1 MFNNTHNTHNTHS
14 DHPLIQRQQT
24 YMLDRKLVSVSSQ
37 DRDQCSWCSRANF
50 EITLP
55 QQLLNVE
62 TIRLV
67 ECNFPSNNYTFKN
80 SYYNTQFLFK
90 IPSWTNYLMLT
101 INEGFYTPTQIAS
114 ELTNKLNY
122 YTAIHVPGYNHFIVV
137 YNEVTQKLQF
147 GNNLEPFELN
157 FDAKISY
164 NVACAQP
171 TTPVC
176 QNGKW
181 GLPYYLG
188 FEKKIYSSSR
198 IDDTQ
203 STPLVVTQLAVPPAV
218 SGGEFF
224 NNLTYLNI
232 ADADYYWLGNGSVP
246 YPYYFCNAPNQIK
259 VIGETNIYMELDK
272 CNQADE
278 LKPYPL
284 NTNGTINN
292 TYNGIVNSFFAKI
305 PILVGCPNMQ
315 YFDSRNGLIQNLTTF
330 FPPLER
336 LGKIKVKFR
345 YHDGT
350 LVDFSNDFSFT
361 LAFDCYRDEMA
372 RTLLLRT
379 PAQYRL

>member
-1 MFNNTHNTHNTHS
+1 MFNNNNTHS

-24 YMLDRKLVSVSSQ
+24 YMLDRKLVSISSQ
-37 DRDQCSWCSRANF
+37 DRDQCSWNNRAFF
-50 EITLP
+50 EIMLP

-67 ECNFPSNNYTFKN
+67 ECNFPTNHYTFQN
-80 SYYNTQFLFK
+80 SYYNTQLLFK
-90 IPSWTNYLMLT
+90 VPSYSSYIMLT
-101 INEGFYTPTQIAS
+101 INEGFYTPSQMAS

-122 YTAIHVPGYNHFIVV
+122 YTAIYVPGYNHFIVV

-157 FDAKISY
+157 FDAQISY

-188 FEKKIYSSSR
+188 FEKKLYSSSE
-198 IDDTQ
+198 IGNTQ
-203 STPLVVTQLAVPPAV
+203 ATPLVVTQLAVPPAI
-218 SGGEFF
+218 SGDPSF

-232 ADADYYWLGNGSVP
+232 ADPEYYWLGTSG
-246 YPYYFCNAPNQIK
+246 PYYFLNAPNEIK
-259 VIGETNIYMELDK
+259 MIGETSIYMELDK

-305 PILVGCPNMQ
+305 PILGGCPNMQ
-315 YFDSRNGLIQNLTTF
+315 YFDSRNGLVQNLTTF

-336 LGKIKVKFR
+336 LSKIKVKFR

-350 LVDFSNDFSFT
+350 IVDFRNDFSFT

-372 RTLLLRT
+372 RSLLLRT

>member
-1 MFNNTHNTHNTHS
+1 MFNTNTE
-14 DHPLIQRQQT
+14 HPLIARQQT
-24 YMLDRKLVSVSSQ
+24 YMLDRKVVSISSE
-37 DRDQCSWCSRANF
+37 DRDQCQWRNRAHF

-80 SYYNTQFLFK
+80 NYFNTKFLFSVGTSGTP
-90 IPSWTNYLMLT
+90 IELT
-101 INEGFYTPTQIAS
+101 ITEGFYTPRQLAN
-114 ELTNKLNY
+114 ELTNKLNFY
-122 YTAIHVPGYNHFIVV
+122 SGTTNFIVV

-147 GNNLEPFELN
+147 GNKADAFELL
-157 FDAKISY
+157 FDAVIEYDVKCSQGGSQY
-164 NVACAQP
+164 WLSNASSKGATAP
-171 TTPVC
+171 LC
-176 QNGKW
+176 QDGKW

-188 FEKKIYSSSR
+188 FEKQKYTSLPQSNSSF
-198 IDDTQ
+198 
-203 STPLVVTQLAVPPAV
+203 L
-218 SGGEFF
+218 
-224 NNLTYLNI
+224 NLTYLNI
-232 ADADYYWLGNGSVP
+232 IDTSYYWLGLSGGH
-246 YPYYFCNAPNQIK
+246 FINAPNKIN
-259 VIGETNIYMELDK
+259 VIGETNFYMELDK

-278 LKPYPL
+278 LKAYPH
-284 NTNGTINN
+284 NTNGLTNN
-292 TYNGIVNSFFAKI
+292 TYNGMVNSFFAKI
-305 PILVGCPNMQ
+305 PILGCPNTQ

-336 LGKIKVKFR
+336 LSKIKVKFR

-372 RTLLLRT
+372 RTLSLRT

>member
-1 MFNNTHNTHNTHS
+1 MFNNNNTHS

-24 YMLDRKLVSVSSQ
+24 YMLDRKLVSISSQ
-37 DRDQCSWCSRANF
+37 DRDQCSWNSRAIF
-50 EITLP
+50 EIMLP

-67 ECNFPSNNYTFKN
+67 ECNFPTNHYTFQN
-80 SYYNTQFLFK
+80 SYYNTQLLFK
-90 IPSWTNYLMLT
+90 VPSYSSYIMLT
-101 INEGFYTPTQIAS
+101 INEGFYTPSQMAS

-122 YTAIHVPGYNHFIVV
+122 YTAIYVPGYNHFIVV

-188 FEKKIYSSSR
+188 FEKKIYSSSE
-198 IDDTQ
+198 IVNTQ
-203 STPLVVTQLAVPPAV
+203 ATPLVVIPATDP
-218 SGGEFF
+218 SF

-232 ADADYYWLGNGSVP
+232 ADPEYYWLGTSG
-246 YPYYFCNAPNQIK
+246 PYYFLNAPNEIK
-259 VIGETNIYMELDK
+259 MIGETSIYMELDK

-305 PILVGCPNMQ
+305 PILGGCPNMQ
-315 YFDSRNGLIQNLTTF
+315 YFDSRNGLVQNLTTF

-336 LGKIKVKFR
+336 LSKIKVKFR

-350 LVDFSNDFSFT
+350 IVDFKNDFSFT

-372 RTLLLRT
+372 RSLLLRT

>member
-1 MFNNTHNTHNTHS
+1 MFNNNDNTHS
-14 DHPLIQRQQT
+14 DHQLIRRQQT
-24 YMLDRKLVSVSSQ
+24 YMLDRKLVSICSE
-37 DRDQCSWCSRANF
+37 DRDQCQWKNRAHF

-80 SYYNTQFLFK
+80 SYYNTKLLFK
-90 IPSWTNYLMLT
+90 VASVSQYITLT
-101 INEGFYTPTQIAS
+101 ISEGFYSPKQLAF
-114 ELTNKLNY
+114 ELRNKLNY
-122 YTAIHVPGYNHFIVV
+122 YTGAAIGSTYNSFVVV

-147 GNNLEPFELN
+147 GNKTEAFDLN
-157 FDAKISY
+157 FDAIVSY
-164 NVACAQP
+164 DVSCAQP

-176 QNGKW
+176 QSGKW
-181 GLPYYLG
+181 GLPFYLG
-188 FEKKIYSSSR
+188 FDKEIYSSSYSSN
-198 IDDTQ
+198 T
-203 STPLVVTQLAVPPAV
+203 STDP
-218 SGGEFF
+218 SFI
-224 NNLTYLNI
+224 NLTYLNI
-232 ADADYYWLGNGSVP
+232 ADTANYYWLGTSG
-246 YPYYFCNAPNQIK
+246 YYVNAPNKINI
-259 VIGETNIYMELDK
+259 IGETNFYMELDK

-284 NTNGTINN
+284 NTNGAINN
-292 TYNGIVNSFFAKI
+292 SYNGIVNSFFAKI
-305 PILVGCPNMQ
+305 PILGCPNTQ

-336 LGKIKVKFR
+336 LSKIKVKFR
-345 YHDGT
+345 YHNGA

-372 RTLLLRT
+372 RTLSLRT

>member
-1 MFNNTHNTHNTHS
+1 MFNNTHS
-14 DHPLIQRQQT
+14 DHQLIQRQQT
-24 YMLDRKLVSVSSQ
+24 FMLDRKLVSVCSE
-37 DRDQCSWCSRANF
+37 DRDQCQWKNRAHF
-50 EITLP
+50 EILLP

-80 SYYNTQFLFK
+80 KYYNTQFLFK
-90 IPSWTNYLMLT
+90 LVNRPDYITLT
-101 INEGFYTPTQIAS
+101 IDEGFYTPKQLAC
-114 ELTNKLNY
+114 ELKNKMNY
-122 YTAIHVPGYNHFIVV
+122 YTTITYPSPPNPYNHFFVV

-147 GNNLEPFELN
+147 GNNFEPFELN
-157 FDAKISY
+157 FDAIMSY
-164 NVACAQP
+164 DVLCKQP

-188 FEKKIYSSSR
+188 FEKKTYLSS
-198 IDDTQ
+198 IINNAQDI
-203 STPLVVTQLAVPPAV
+203 PLSDP
-218 SGGEFF
+218 SF
-224 NNLTYLNI
+224 NNLTYLTTTN
-232 ADADYYWLGNGSVP
+232 ANYFWLGTGG
-246 YPYYFCNAPNQIK
+246 PYYFCNAPNIIN
-259 VIGETNIYMELDK
+259 VIGETNFYMELDK

-278 LKPYPL
+278 LKPYPQ
-284 NTNGTINN
+284 NTNGTFNN
-292 TYNGIVNSFFAKI
+292 SYNGIVNSFFAKI
-305 PILVGCPNMQ
+305 PILGCPNTQ

-336 LGKIKVKFR
+336 LSKIKVKFR

-350 LVDFSNDFSFT
+350 LVDFTNDFSFT

-372 RTLLLRT
+372 RTLSLRT

>member
-1 MFNNTHNTHNTHS
+1 MFNNNNTHS

-24 YMLDRKLVSVSSQ
+24 FMLDRKLVSVCSE
-37 DRDQCSWCSRANF
+37 DRDQCQWKNRAHF

-62 TIRLV
+62 TVRLV

-80 SYYNTQFLFK
+80 SYYNTKFLFK
-90 IPSWTNYLMLT
+90 VPSFTNYITVT
-101 INEGFYTPTQIAS
+101 INEGFYTPRQLAF
-114 ELTNKLNY
+114 ELRNKMNY
-122 YTAIHVPGYNHFIVV
+122 YTTVALGITVPPNPPYNHFIVV

-147 GNNLEPFELN
+147 GNNFEPFELN
-157 FDAKISY
+157 FDAVISY
-164 NVACAQP
+164 DVSCAQP

-188 FEKKIYSSSR
+188 FEKKAYNSSE
-198 IDDTQ
+198 IVKTQ
-203 STPLVVTQLAVPPAV
+203 AISLSDP
-218 SGGEFF
+218 SF
-224 NNLTYLNI
+224 NNLTYFNI
-232 ADADYYWLGNGSVP
+232 ADTANYYWLGTGG
-246 YPYYFCNAPNQIK
+246 PYYFCNAPNKIN
-259 VIGETNIYMELDK
+259 VIGETNFYMELDK

-284 NTNGTINN
+284 NTNGTFNN
-292 TYNGIVNSFFAKI
+292 SYNGIVNSFFAKI
-305 PILVGCPNMQ
+305 PILGCPNTQ

-372 RTLLLRT
+372 RTLSLRT

>member
-1 MFNNTHNTHNTHS
+1 MFNTQS
-14 DHPLIQRQQT
+14 DHPLVVRQQT
-24 YMLDRKLVSVSSQ
+24 YMLDRKLVSISSE
-37 DRDQCSWCSRANF
+37 DRDQCQWKNSAQF

-80 SYYNTQFLFK
+80 NYYNTKFLFSV
-90 IPSWTNYLMLT
+90 PSIAPSTFITLT
-101 INEGFYTPTQIAS
+101 IEEGFYTPRQLAN
-114 ELTNKLNY
+114 ELTNKLNL
-122 YTAIHVPGYNHFIVV
+122 YTSEYSAGYNKFTVV

-147 GNNLEPFELN
+147 GNKADAFDLC
-157 FDAKISY
+157 FDAIIKY
-164 NVACAQP
+164 DVACSKP
-171 TTPVC
+171 TTPLC
-176 QNGKW
+176 QDGKW

-188 FEKKIYSSSR
+188 FEKIKYSSVA
-198 IDDTQ
+198 IADTHE
-203 STPLVVTQLAVPPAV
+203 VPPL
-218 SGGEFF
+218 SDPSF

-232 ADADYYWLGNGSVP
+232 GDPNYYWLGSSGN
-246 YPYYFCNAPNQIK
+246 YINAPNKIN
-259 VIGETNIYMELDK
+259 VIGETNFYMELDK

-278 LKPYPL
+278 LRPYPH
-284 NTNGTINN
+284 NTNGLINN

-305 PILVGCPNMQ
+305 PILGCPNTQ

-336 LGKIKVKFR
+336 LSKVKVKFR
-345 YHDGT
+345 YHDGM

-372 RTLLLRT
+372 RTLSLRT

>member
-1 MFNNTHNTHNTHS
+1 
-14 DHPLIQRQQT
+14 
-24 YMLDRKLVSVSSQ
+24 MLDRKLVSISSE
-37 DRDQCSWCSRANF
+37 DRDQCQWKNRAHF
-50 EITLP
+50 EIMLP

-80 SYYNTQFLFK
+80 NYYNTKILFSVTGITPGAIK
-90 IPSWTNYLMLT
+90 LT
-101 INEGFYTPTQIAS
+101 IEEGFYTPRQLAF
-114 ELTNKLNY
+114 ELTNKLNL
-122 YTAIHVPGYNHFIVV
+122 YTSEHSAGYNKFIVV

-147 GNNLEPFELN
+147 GNKADAFDLC
-157 FDAKISY
+157 FDAIIKY
-164 NVACAQP
+164 EVACSQP

-176 QNGKW
+176 QDGKW

-188 FEKKIYSSSR
+188 FEKKKYSSVL
-198 IDDTQ
+198 ITDTHEAP
-203 STPLVVTQLAVPPAV
+203 PLSDP
-218 SGGEFF
+218 SFH
-224 NNLTYLNI
+224 NLTYLNVG
-232 ADADYYWLGNGSVP
+232 DPNYYWLGSSGHYV
-246 YPYYFCNAPNQIK
+246 NAQNKIN
-259 VIGETNIYMELDK
+259 VIGETNFYMELDK

-278 LKPYPL
+278 LKPYPH
-284 NTNGTINN
+284 NTNGIINN

-305 PILVGCPNMQ
+305 PILGCPNTQ

-336 LGKIKVKFR
+336 ISKVKVKFR

-372 RTLLLRT
+372 RTLSLRT

>member
-1 MFNNTHNTHNTHS
+1 MFNNTHS
-14 DHPLIQRQQT
+14 DHQLIQRQQT
-24 YMLDRKLVSVSSQ
+24 FMLDRKLVSVCSE
-37 DRDQCSWCSRANF
+37 DRDQCQWKNRAHF

-80 SYYNTQFLFK
+80 SYYNTKILFK
-90 IPSWTNYLMLT
+90 VPSLTNYITVT
-101 INEGFYTPTQIAS
+101 INEGFYTPRQLAF
-114 ELTNKLNY
+114 ELRNKMNY
-122 YTAIHVPGYNHFIVV
+122 YTAIYTPGYNHFIVV

-147 GNNLEPFELN
+147 GNNFEPFELN
-157 FDAKISY
+157 FDAVISY
-164 NVACAQP
+164 DVSCAQP

-188 FEKKIYSSSR
+188 FEKKAYNSSEIVSPSA
-198 IDDTQ
+198 I
-203 STPLVVTQLAVPPAV
+203 PLVVIPATDP
-218 SGGEFF
+218 SF
-224 NNLTYLNI
+224 NNLTYFNI
-232 ADADYYWLGNGSVP
+232 ADTANYYWLGTGG
-246 YPYYFCNAPNQIK
+246 PYYFCNAPNKIN
-259 VIGETNIYMELDK
+259 VIGETNFYMELDK

-278 LKPYPL
+278 LKPYPV
-284 NTNGTINN
+284 NTNGTFNN
-292 TYNGIVNSFFAKI
+292 SYNGIVNSFFAKI
-305 PILVGCPNMQ
+305 PILGCPNTQ

-372 RTLLLRT
+372 RTLSLRT

>member
-1 MFNNTHNTHNTHS
+1 MFNNTHS
-14 DHPLIQRQQT
+14 DHQLTQRQQT
-24 YMLDRKLVSVSSQ
+24 YMLDRKLVSICSE
-37 DRDQCSWCSRANF
+37 DRDKCNWKNRAHF

-80 SYYNTQFLFK
+80 SYYNTNFLFK
-90 IPSWTNYLMLT
+90 ISSHSNYITLT
-101 INEGFYTPTQIAS
+101 INEGFYTPKQLAY

-122 YTAIHVPGYNHFIVV
+122 YTTVALEIVPPTPLYDNFIVV

-147 GNNLEPFELN
+147 GNKYEPFELN
-157 FDAKISY
+157 FDAVISY
-164 NVACAQP
+164 DVSCAQP

-188 FEKKIYSSSR
+188 FEKETYISSE
-198 IDDTQ
+198 IVNTLHI
-203 STPLVVTQLAVPPAV
+203 PLSDPK
-218 SGGEFF
+218 F
-224 NNLTYLNI
+224 NNLSYLNSTSPNFF
-232 ADADYYWLGNGSVP
+232 WLGPSG
-246 YPYYFCNAPNQIK
+246 YFCNAPNIIN
-259 VIGETNIYMELDK
+259 VIGETNFYMELDK

-278 LKPYPL
+278 LRPYPL
-284 NTNGTINN
+284 NTNGTFNN
-292 TYNGIVNSFFAKI
+292 SYNGIVNSFFAKI
-305 PILVGCPNMQ
+305 PVLGCPNTQ

-336 LGKIKVKFR
+336 LSKIKVKFR

>member
-1 MFNNTHNTHNTHS
+1 MFNTNTE
-14 DHPLIQRQQT
+14 HPLIARQQT
-24 YMLDRKLVSVSSQ
+24 YMLDRKLVSISSE
-37 DRDQCSWCSRANF
+37 DRDQCQWKNRAHF

-80 SYYNTQFLFK
+80 NYFNTKFLFSV
-90 IPSWTNYLMLT
+90 IVGGISSGPLELT
-101 INEGFYTPTQIAS
+101 ITEGFYTPRQLAN

-122 YTAIHVPGYNHFIVV
+122 YTSQHTGSPYTEFIVV

-147 GNNLEPFELN
+147 GNKTEPFELL
-157 FDAKISY
+157 FDAVIEYDVKCSQGGSQY
-164 NVACAQP
+164 WLSNATSKGA
-171 TTPVC
+171 TTPLC
-176 QNGKW
+176 QDGKW

-188 FEKKIYSSSR
+188 FEKQKYTSLPKSDPSF
-198 IDDTQ
+198 
-203 STPLVVTQLAVPPAV
+203 L
-218 SGGEFF
+218 
-224 NNLTYLNI
+224 NLTYLNI
-232 ADADYYWLGNGSVP
+232 ADPNYNWLNSSSGQ
-246 YPYYFCNAPNQIK
+246 FINAPNKIN
-259 VIGETNIYMELDK
+259 VIGETNFYMELDK

-278 LKPYPL
+278 LKAYPH
-284 NTNGTINN
+284 NTNGLTNN

-305 PILVGCPNMQ
+305 PILGCPNTQ

-336 LGKIKVKFR
+336 LSKIKVKFR

-350 LVDFSNDFSFT
+350 LVAFSNDFSFT

-372 RTLLLRT
+372 RTLSLRT

>member
-1 MFNNTHNTHNTHS
+1 MFSNNNTHS

-24 YMLDRKLVSVSSQ
+24 YMLDRKLVSISSQ
-37 DRDQCSWCSRANF
+37 DRDQCSWKNRAIF
-50 EITLP
+50 EIMLP

-67 ECNFPSNNYTFKN
+67 ECNFPTNHYTFQN

-90 IPSWTNYLMLT
+90 VYSYSSYIMLT
-101 INEGFYTPTQIAS
+101 INEGYYTPTQMAS

-122 YTAIHVPGYNHFIVV
+122 YTAIETGAAYNHFIVV

-147 GNNLEPFELN
+147 GNTHEPFELN
-157 FDAKISY
+157 FDAQISY

-176 QNGKW
+176 QHGKW

-188 FEKKIYSSSR
+188 FEKKLYSSSE
-198 IDDTQ
+198 IVDTQ
-203 STPLVVTQLAVPPAV
+203 ATPLSDP
-218 SGGEFF
+218 SF

-232 ADADYYWLGNGSVP
+232 ADPGYYWLGTRGR
-246 YPYYFCNAPNQIK
+246 YYFLNAPNEIK
-259 VIGETNIYMELDK
+259 MIGETSIYMELDK

-305 PILVGCPNMQ
+305 PILGGSPNMQ
-315 YFDSRNGLIQNLTTF
+315 YFDSRNVLLQNLTTF

-336 LGKIKVKFR
+336 LSKIKVKFR

-350 LVDFSNDFSFT
+350 IVDFRNDFSFT

-372 RTLLLRT
+372 RSLLLRT

>member
-1 MFNNTHNTHNTHS
+1 MFNAQS
-14 DHPLIQRQQT
+14 DHPLIARQQT
-24 YMLDRKLVSVSSQ
+24 YMLDRKLVSISSE
-37 DRDQCSWCSRANF
+37 DRDQCHWKNRAQF

-80 SYYNTQFLFK
+80 NYFNTKFLFS
-90 IPSWTNYLMLT
+90 IPSVTSNYIIVT
-101 INEGFYTPTQIAS
+101 INEGFYTSRQLAY
-114 ELTNKLNY
+114 ELTNKLNF
-122 YTAIHVPGYNHFIVV
+122 YTSQYSAGYDKFVVV

-147 GNNLEPFELN
+147 GNKVDPFSLN
-157 FDAKISY
+157 FDAVIDYERLCSQINQNQGGSQYWVSQK
-164 NVACAQP
+164 NA
-171 TTPVC
+171 TTPLC

-181 GLPYYLG
+181 GLPCYLG
-188 FEKKIYSSSR
+188 FEKQEYSSN
-198 IDDTQ
+198 ITTNTQ
-203 STPLVVTQLAVPPAV
+203 TDPS
-218 SGGEFF
+218 F

-232 ADADYYWLGNGSVP
+232 GDPNYYWLGASG
-246 YPYYFCNAPNQIK
+246 YYINAPNKINI
-259 VIGETNIYMELDK
+259 VGETNFYMELDK

-278 LKPYPL
+278 LRPYPH
-284 NTNGTINN
+284 NTNGLINN

-305 PILVGCPNMQ
+305 PILGFPNTQ

-336 LGKIKVKFR
+336 LSKVKVKFR

-350 LVDFSNDFSFT
+350 LVDFSDEFSFT

-372 RTLLLRT
+372 RTLSLRT
-379 PAQYRL
+379 PAQYKL